1 MFINIAN
8 TSGTVSVECVCLGK
22 QSPIQGMMKKKP
34 CSFMSG

>member
-8 TSGTVSVECVCLGK
+8 SSGTVPVECVCLGK
-22 QSPIQGMMKKKP
+22 QNPIQGMMKKKL